1 MKNIY
6 EFLDSCDSISYKKLT
21 KSAFSF
27 CGENKNVSL
36 SGKCKNTILEAK
48 LTSNSGA
55 VLYSI
60 SEDCLKEE
68 YVLSRIKDMHKMFE
82 QAALI
87 EMTKTDDLER
97 KEDDDKELLLDDAD
111 IEELDDAIEETEEAE
126 VSQLED
132 NSMDITSLSQFKDEL
147 IDLASRAERLTD
159 IFDEEDLVNRS
170 MIIGLISG
178 IYSVAQDAAE
188 LEEDLAELE
197 EESEVVKESICVPAK
212 TDYIDL
218 ASKGLSQACFAL
230 NKVDNFK
237 ELVGMLKDIKS
248 ELATSK

>member
-6 EFLDSCDSISYKKLT
+6 EFLDGCNSLSYKKLT
-21 KSAFSF
+21 RNAFSF
-27 CGENKNVSL
+27 CGENKNVNL
-36 SGKCKNTILEAK
+36 SGRCKNTVLEAK
-48 LTSNSGA
+48 LASKNGTI
-55 VLYSI
+55 LYSI

-68 YVLSRIKDMHKMFE
+68 YVLSRIKDMYKMFE

-97 KEDDDKELLLDDAD
+97 EENDKELLLDDAD
-111 IEELDDAIEETEEAE
+111 VIEKSDDIAEEAE
-126 VSQLED
+126 EIDAATNNFD
-132 NSMDITSLSQFKDEL
+132 NILSLSQLKDEL
-147 IDLASRAERLTD
+147 TSLASRAAHLTD
-159 IFDEEDLVNRS
+159 IFDEEDIANRS

-178 IYSVAQDAAE
+178 IYAVAQDAAE

-197 EESEVVKESICVPAK
+197 EESEVVKESICIPTK

-230 NKVDNFK
+230 NKVENFRQ
-237 ELVGMLKDIKS
+237 LVGMLEDIKS
-248 ELATSK
+248 ELAISR